1 MNNKYLFGSLLA
13 FLMLINTPLA
23 AAGPS
28 TVEEELV
35 KQKKYADQLMVSIN
49 SGKYSEK
56 QLEALKILHQK
67 ILDFPLPTQEE
78 LNKRYE
84 EDQKKLLNAEIVREN
99 RRMADLPINADR
111 METNSDILDRDY
123 RRGTGDQTPE

>member
-13 FLMLINTPLA
+13 FLMLINTPLLA
-23 AAGPS
+23 SGPS

-49 SGKYSEK
+49 SGKYSGK
-56 QLEALKILHQK
+56 QIEALKILHQK
-67 ILDFPLPTQEE
+67 ILDFPIPTQEE

>member
-49 SGKYSEK
+49 SGKYSGK

-67 ILDFPLPTQEE
+67 ILDFPIPTQEE

-84 EDQKKLLNAEIVREN
+84 EDQKKLLNSEIVREN